1 MNREIIDFIKVLGI
15 ATIFMLLFSFIFGV
29 LNNMILN
36 PFRPIQK
43 SIGKLK
49 YKNKLYIIFISIV
62 IFTSSVI
69 KSCLDLSDL
78 NFALLFGFLYALNE
92 FLFSRRCQVNENV
105 WSTNSKMNATASNSC
120 KKEINSC
127 KNELPI
133 ILLNIDLIIKLSSIT
148 GV

>member
-29 LNNMILN
+29 LNKMILN

-62 IFTSSVI
+62 IFTSSAI
-69 KSCLDLSDL
+69 KSWLDLSDL
-78 NFALLFGFLYALNE
+78 NFSILFGFLYAVNE
-92 FLFSRRCQVNENV
+92 FLFARRCQVNDNENIID
-105 WSTNSKMNATASNSC
+105 NA
-120 KKEINSC
+120 
-127 KNELPI
+127 
-133 ILLNIDLIIKLSSIT
+133 
-148 GV
+148 GM

>member
-29 LNNMILN
+29 LNKMILN

-49 YKNKLYIIFISIV
+49 YRHKLYMIFVTIFIFISV
-62 IFTSSVI
+62 TI
-69 KSCLDLSDL
+69 KNWMDLSNL

-92 FLFSRRCQVNENV
+92 FLFARRFQ
-105 WSTNSKMNATASNSC
+105 S
-120 KKEINSC
+120 
-127 KNELPI
+127 
-133 ILLNIDLIIKLSSIT
+133 
-148 GV
+148 